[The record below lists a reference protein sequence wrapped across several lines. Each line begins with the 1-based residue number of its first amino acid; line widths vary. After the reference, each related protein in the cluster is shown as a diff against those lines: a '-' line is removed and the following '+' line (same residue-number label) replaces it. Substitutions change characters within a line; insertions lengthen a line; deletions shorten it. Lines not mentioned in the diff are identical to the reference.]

1 MAEAGPRAFVV
12 GHPVAHS
19 RSPLIH
25 GHWLRGYGID
35 GSYERVDVAPQQ
47 FEAFVAGISGSGF
60 VGGNVT
66 LPHKEAAF
74 SAIRCRDAAAEAIGA
89 VNTVWLE
96 DGELCGSNT
105 DAYGFAANLDEQASQ
120 WRQGRRAC
128 VLGAGGAA
136 RAILFA
142 LIEAGYSDIRLVN
155 RTLRRAEELARRFG
169 SAVRPFGWDGLNEVL
184 AGAELLVNTTSLGM
198 GDSPFPE
205 IDLALPDPAA
215 VVTDIVYVPLET
227 PLLRRAATAGFP
239 TVDGLGMLLHQAV
252 PGFERWFGVRPTV
265 TAELRRIIVDDLGA
279 AA

>member
-12 GHPVAHS
+12 GHPIAHS

-25 GHWLRGYGID
+25 GHWLREHGIA
-35 GSYERVDVAPQQ
+35 GSYERVDVAPDR
-47 FEAFVAGISGSGF
+47 FEAFLSRLAGSGF
-60 VGGNVT
+60 VGGNIT
-66 LPHKEAAF
+66 LPHKETAFAA
-74 SAIRCRDAAAEAIGA
+74 ARYRDSAAEAIGA

-96 DGELCGSNT
+96 GGELYGSNS

-155 RTLRRAEELARRFG
+155 RTLERAEELASRFG
-169 SAVRPFGWDGLNEVL
+169 SAVRPLGWDELDEGL

-198 GDSPFPE
+198 GGGPFPE
-205 IDLALPDPAA
+205 IALGLLEPAA
-215 VVTDIVYVPLET
+215 IVTDIVYVPLET
-227 PLLRRAATAGFP
+227 PLLRRAAEAGFV

-265 TAELRRIIVDDLGA
+265 TADLRRIIVDDLEA